1 MNKSLHFY
9 GGIFIMKLN
18 IKLSIVLCVIC
29 LITLIFSTSIYAVEV
44 NSTDDSLIS
53 SNSSYD
59 ESVDGLGNET
69 SGRSNFNWK

>member
-1 MNKSLHFY
+1 
-9 GGIFIMKLN
+9 MKLN
-18 IKLSIVLCVIC
+18 TKLLVLICVTC
-29 LITLIFSTSIYAVEV
+29 LITFIFSTSIYAVEV